1 MSRPPRLTSS
11 SPQDCSGGVFDWDV
25 ALRRLHELDA
35 RSEDPTLWDKPA
47 EAQALMRERQQ
58 LADRINAVKL
68 IESDLSDA
76 VEFAEMADAEGDEAS
91 LEDARAQLKEIKARA
106 ATAEL
111 EALLS
116 GEADGNDAYVEINS
130 GAGGTESC
138 DWANMLLRMYTRWA
152 TAHGYSVEIIEETG
166 GEQVGIKSATLQ
178 VKGPN
183 AYGWLKTEGGVH
195 RLVRISPFDAQ
206 ARRHTAFA
214 SVDATP
220 DIDDNIEI
228 EVSESECR
236 IDTYR
241 SSGAGGQ
248 HVNTTDSAVRITHL
262 ATGIVAACQAERSQ
276 HKNKAK
282 AWKMLKAKLYQHELE
297 KRQAEADAYNAE
309 KKRIEWGSQIRSYVL
324 QPYRLVK
331 DLRTGHESGNTDK
344 VLGGDL
350 TPFMEAWLVAR
361 SGKGEGTEA

>member
-1 MSRPPRLTSS
+1 MFRELERAVDDAETLIELGEEAGDDDTVAE
-11 SPQDCSGGVFDWDV
+11 GEA
-25 ALRRLHELDA
+25 ALRGIGPVLRSVEVTQMLCEPMDMKDA
-35 RSEDPTLWDKPA
+35 IL
-47 EAQALMRERQQ
+47 
-58 LADRINAVKL
+58 
-68 IESDLSDA
+68 
-76 VEFAEMADAEGDEAS
+76 
-91 LEDARAQLKEIKARA
+91 
-106 ATAEL
+106 
-111 EALLS
+111 
-116 GEADGNDAYVEINS
+116 EINS
-130 GAGGTESC
+130 GAGGTDAS
-138 DWANMLLRMYTRWA
+138 DWAAMLKKMYLGWAVRMGFKVNILDELDHEDA
-152 TAHGYSVEIIEETG
+152 
-166 GEQVGIKSATLQ
+166 GIRHVQ
-178 VKGPN
+178 MEVQGPY
-183 AYGWLKTEGGVH
+183 AYGYLKAEIGVH

-361 SGKGEGTEA
+361 SGKGEGSEA

>member
-1 MSRPPRLTSS
+1 MFRELERAVDDAETLIELGEEAGDDDTVAE
-11 SPQDCSGGVFDWDV
+11 GEA
-25 ALRRLHELDA
+25 ALRGIGPVLRSVEVTQMLCEPMDMKDA
-35 RSEDPTLWDKPA
+35 IL
-47 EAQALMRERQQ
+47 
-58 LADRINAVKL
+58 
-68 IESDLSDA
+68 
-76 VEFAEMADAEGDEAS
+76 
-91 LEDARAQLKEIKARA
+91 
-106 ATAEL
+106 
-111 EALLS
+111 
-116 GEADGNDAYVEINS
+116 EINS
-130 GAGGTESC
+130 GAGGTDAS
-138 DWANMLLRMYTRWA
+138 DWAAMLKKMYLGWA
-152 TAHGYSVEIIEETG
+152 AKMGFKVNILDELDHEDA
-166 GEQVGIKSATLQ
+166 GIRHVQ
-178 VKGPN
+178 MEVQGPY
-183 AYGWLKTEGGVH
+183 AYGYLKAEIGVH

-262 ATGIVAACQAERSQ
+262 PTGIVAACQAERSQ

-344 VLGGDL
+344 VLAGDL
-350 TPFMEAWLVAR
+350 TPFMEAWLVGR
-361 SGKGEGTEA
+361 SGRGDESEA